1 MIRIICKPFKA
12 KALSQQTQT
21 STLPLTCPRVC
32 KNQHRGTHPTPH
44 NAEACRHMEASN
56 NADSASL
63 SMKIK
68 ETHKFFREG
77 TNTAMFIDLHCNST
91 QTRQRLRGRE
101 STQIQCHER
110 VLYSSASRPAA
121 LQGHK
126 FFREGTCTGFL
137 LATLAAPPYMG
148 GVRKRQKFCF
158 TVTKTVFGQDEA

>member
-63 SMKIK
+63 SMKINSLPQRA
-68 ETHKFFREG
+68 HKFGR
-77 TNTAMFIDLHCNST
+77 
-91 QTRQRLRGRE
+91 RG
-101 STQIQCHER
+101 
-110 VLYSSASRPAA
+110 P
-121 LQGHK
+121 
-126 FFREGTCTGFL
+126 L
-137 LATLAAPPYMG
+137 LLVQYLDTPMECQYQAG
-148 GVRKRQKFCF
+148 I
-158 TVTKTVFGQDEA
+158 